1 MNPEEI
7 NDLKKIRKDKGLS
20 LSDVAS
26 KLKLTSDMIKKLEN
40 SEFKTLG
47 AYPYIR
53 GYLINYTQLLG
64 VESDKY
70 ISLIPKDEFTS
81 PLINTGSSL
90 TKGIKLRRQSKNMA
104 SYTIGTSIVLVISF
118 SGWYLLK
125 NYMGQSRSLD
135 NRIELVNEKNIQITP
150 QNSLETNE
158 AINNIDNSE
167 SFHYSSLIPPADL
180 KIEDNSGQIVS
191 LSEEMAGTDEINIP
205 KQNVDSE
212 DSINQ
217 DNNGMNKRYSI
228 QISAEE
234 TSWVKI
240 EHLDGKK
247 LHNDLFKPGQMNFES
262 DEPIHF
268 RIGNRSKV
276 QVTINGEPINLSQ
289 YSRKNI
295 ADFKWPNDS

>member
-1 MNPEEI
+1 MNPEES

-20 LSDVAS
+20 LSDVAN

-64 VESDKY
+64 VESEKY
-70 ISLIPKDEFTS
+70 ISLIPKSEHVS

-104 SYTIGTSIVLVISF
+104 SYTIGTSIVLIISF

-125 NYMGQSRSLD
+125 NYMGQTRQLD
-135 NRIELVNEKNIQITP
+135 NNIELVSEKNIQITP
-150 QNSLETNE
+150 QGSLGSKETN
-158 AINNIDNSE
+158 NDDSE
-167 SFHYSSLIPPADL
+167 SFHYSSLIPSNDL
-180 KIEDNSGQIVS
+180 KKEINTDLISS
-191 LSEEMAGTDEINIP
+191 LTEEVVNADEIDIP
-205 KQNVDSE
+205 IQKVVTE
-212 DSINQ
+212 DSVDQ
-217 DNNGMNKRYSI
+217 DNTVVNRSYEI

-240 EHLDGKK
+240 EHLDGNKI
-247 LHNDLFKPGQMNFES
+247 HNDLFKPGQMKFES
-262 DEPIHF
+262 DQPVHF

-276 QVTINGEPINLSQ
+276 QVTINGEAVNLSQ
-289 YSRKNI
+289 YSSKNI
-295 ADFKWPNDS
+295 ADFKWPQDS